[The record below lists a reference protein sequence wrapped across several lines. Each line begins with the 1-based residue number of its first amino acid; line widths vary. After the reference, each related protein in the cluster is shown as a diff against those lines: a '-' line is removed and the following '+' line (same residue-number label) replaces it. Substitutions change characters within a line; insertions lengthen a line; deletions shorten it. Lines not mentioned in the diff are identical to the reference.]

1 MNKDTEET
9 LHLHNQAVQLI
20 QQRLNG
26 RNQQTTDSDVGCMID
41 ILSYD
46 VSSLQTLFETIEINM
61 TQGFLGD
68 CDRWELH
75 WATLLK
81 MIEVRGGIHALGTE
95 ELRVSVAW

>member
-1 MNKDTEET
+1 
-9 LHLHNQAVQLI
+9 
-20 QQRLNG
+20 
-26 RNQQTTDSDVGCMID
+26 MID

-95 ELRVSVAW
+95 ELRVSVAWWVTSWRPDPYKPDSETH